1 MKVSLTLSEEQVW
14 LIQNALFVAS
24 GHETENLEYIKP
36 GEYEQKKDSIDAL
49 RQMVAQYMTLR
60 RAILR
65 WWAQA
70 ESEMDAQTTNEIE
83 RNGLNIIV
91 ENWNRQIA
99 RIKGRA

>member
-1 MKVSLTLSEEQVW
+1 MNVSLTLSEEQVW
-14 LIQNALFVAS
+14 LIQNALFVVS

-36 GEYEQKKDSIDAL
+36 EEYEQKKDSIDAL
-49 RQMVAQYMTLR
+49 RQMVTQYMTLR
-60 RAILR
+60 RAILQR
-65 WWAQA
+65 WARA

-99 RIKGRA
+99 RIKGKA

>member
-1 MKVSLTLSEEQVW
+1 MQVSLTLSEEQVW

-24 GHETENLEYIKP
+24 GHEIENLEYIKT
-36 GEYEQKKDSIDAL
+36 GEYEQKKDSLDAV
-49 RQMVAQYMTLR
+49 RQMVMQYMALR

-70 ESEMDAQTTNEIE
+70 ESVIDAHVIHEIE
-83 RNGLNIIV
+83 QDGLNCVV
-91 ENWNRQIA
+91 ENWSRQIA